1 LINELDYKGF
11 TFFTRVIRFFYDF
24 LIKDD
29 MRLILKDDRRT
40 SFKLTELRNN
50 KEKYEKL
57 FKRRYRF

>member
-1 LINELDYKGF
+1 
-11 TFFTRVIRFFYDF
+11 
-24 LIKDD
+24 